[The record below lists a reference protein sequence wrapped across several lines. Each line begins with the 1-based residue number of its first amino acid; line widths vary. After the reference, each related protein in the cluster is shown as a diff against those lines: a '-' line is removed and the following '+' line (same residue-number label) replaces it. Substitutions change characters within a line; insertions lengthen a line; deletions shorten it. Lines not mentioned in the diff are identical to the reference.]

1 MLDQAQSAMAK
12 PLTMAPATGEGSEPS
27 STKPSGALTAGWAI
41 IRGPLPRCGQVAVCT
56 MNGWHKKTSPA
67 FPVACATFMHSTDGR
82 QKSAS
87 ESVPASP

>member
-1 MLDQAQSAMAK
+1 MAR
-12 PLTMAPATGEGSEPS
+12 ATGEQSEPS

-56 MNGWHKKTSPA
+56 MNGWHRNTSPA
-67 FPVACATFMHSTDGR
+67 VPVACATFKHRTDGR
-82 QKSAS
+82 QKSVS